1 MDYVGNGH
9 KFPSTKI
16 CLLFKSCFIFFC
28 LFTILFNSKLAAG
41 YAYGARNLASDTPS
55 ERRALGENDLVNER
69 NGKGARIEIKKV
81 VHPYFQI
88 LGQMTISIWII
99 HISYKILFFL
109 TKKKLHAIY
118 SHSTMERK
126 KEVTWNETLGT
137 RCHVPSIDCGANED
151 YMDNGILYKSD
162 RDFVDTGINQPVSPN
177 ISRNLRPQLKNVR
190 SFPEGRRNCY
200 VLKPENGKDN
210 TYLIRASFLY
220 GNYDRK
226 NTTPIFDLYLGSN
239 LWWTVDWDNGYVET
253 LYTPSTDYI
262 TVCLFNTSK
271 GVPYISTLELRHLD
285 NTIYRTPAR
294 ALVTMQRLDIGGRS
308 NLRYPA
314 DVYDRIW
321 NPLNVDTLNSSV
333 TNSSISQGN
342 NDAYKIPDT
351 MLRTAAK
358 EQNASCSLIYF
369 WETQSSSAQFYV
381 YFHFAEIEKLVG
393 KKRRLKVDLT
403 GQRNATTNATL
414 DYLKPLSLSLNGTPD
429 NAGQLQFSISAAEG
443 SDLPP
448 LLNGFEIYAAKD
460 MRNAS
465 TVPVEGSSQNYE
477 YGIILFFFFLSTYF
491 HLIFCLPPETIADAM
506 MGVKG
511 AFKLIRNWEGDPCF
525 PSELSWSGLTCSN
538 SSASNILSMKMFKLT
553 NVLLLI
559 NLSSSNLT
567 GKIPASIANLRE
579 ITSLDLSNNE
589 LTGEVPEFLVNLP
602 NLRNLNL
609 TSNKFTG
616 SVPKALLQR
625 AEAGSLILSVGE
637 NPDLCT
643 SLKCPYN
650 LKKYLALI
658 IIACILAV
666 LLPIVVFALVI
677 YKRRRQR
684 ENLKRE
690 IEERLL
696 KSKNRQVRY
705 SEILLI
711 SDNLKTTIGEGGFG
725 KVYYGTLSDKT
736 QVAIKLLSAS
746 SRQGSNEFKAE
757 AQILTIVH
765 HRNLV
770 SLIGY
775 CDEAENKALIYEFM
789 PNGNLRKHLS
799 DPNTKALSWME
810 RLQIAVDAAQGLEY
824 LHSGCKPPIIHRDMK
839 TSNILLNERMQ
850 AKISDFGLSRVF
862 ANESDTHLSTCP
874 AGTFGYVDP
883 LIHLSGNFTKKS
895 DVYSF
900 GVVLFELVTGQPA
913 IIKGEYNIHIV
924 DWAKPFIEEGNIQN
938 IVDPRLEDTAESC
951 SVGKFVELA
960 LSCTLPTTAERPDMS
975 DVVSQLIEC
984 LKMVQD
990 KMPNMPQITSH
1001 RIEEFSYNSIGSES
1015 VFSPR

>member
-9 KFPSTKI
+9 NVPSTKI
-16 CLLFKSCFIFFC
+16 CLLFKSCFIFYC
-28 LFTILFNSKLAAG
+28 LFTILSNSKLASG
-41 YAYGARNLASDTPS
+41 YAYGARNLASVTPS
-55 ERRALGENDLVNER
+55 GF
-69 NGKGARIEIKKV
+69 I
-81 VHPYFQI
+81 
-88 LGQMTISIWII
+88 
-99 HISYKILFFL
+99 
-109 TKKKLHAIY
+109 
-118 SHSTMERK
+118 
-126 KEVTWNETLGT
+126 
-137 RCHVPSIDCGANED
+137 SIDCGANED

-162 RDFVDTGINQPVSPN
+162 SDFVDTGINQPVSLN

-220 GNYDRK
+220 GNYDGK
-226 NTTPIFDLYLGSN
+226 NSTPSFDLYLGSN

-294 ALVTMQRLDIGGRS
+294 ALVTMQRFDIGGRS

-321 NPLNVDTLNSSV
+321 NPLDVATLNSSA

-342 NDAYKIPDT
+342 NDAYKIPDI

-358 EQNASCSLIYF
+358 EQNATCSLSYF
-369 WETQSSSAQFYV
+369 WETQSSSTQFYV

-393 KKRRLKVDLT
+393 KQRRLKVDLT

-414 DYLKPLSLSLNGTPD
+414 DYLKPLSVSLTGTPD
-429 NAGQLQFSISAAEG
+429 NAGQLQFSISAAAG

-460 MRNAS
+460 MQNAS
-465 TVPVEGSSQNYE
+465 TVPVE
-477 YGIILFFFFLSTYF
+477 
-491 HLIFCLPPETIADAM
+491 ADAM
-506 MGVKG
+506 MGVKR

-538 SSASNILSMKMFKLT
+538 SSASNILS
-553 NVLLLI
+553 I

-567 GKIPASIANLRE
+567 GEIPASIANLQE

-589 LTGEVPEFLVNLP
+589 LTGEVPEFLVDLP

-625 AEAGSLILSVGE
+625 AQAGSLTLSVGE
-637 NPDLCT
+637 NPDLCI
-643 SLKCPYN
+643 SLKCSDK
-650 LKKYLALI
+650 LKKYLPLI

-666 LLPIVVFALVI
+666 LLPIVVFALVM
-677 YKRRRQR
+677 YRRRRQR

-696 KSKNRQVRY
+696 KSKNHQVRY

-725 KVYYGTLSDKT
+725 KVYYGTLGDKT

-789 PNGNLRKHLS
+789 SNGNLRKHLS

-824 LHSGCKPPIIHRDMK
+824 LHNGCKPPIIHRDMK

-913 IIKGEYNIHIV
+913 IIKGEYNKHIV

-938 IVDPRLEDTAESC
+938 IVDPRLEDSAESC

-960 LSCTLPTTAERPDMS
+960 LSCTLPTTPERPDMS

-990 KMPNMPQITSH
+990 KMPQVPQMSQIKSH
-1001 RIEEFSYNSIGSES
+1001 RTEEFSYNSIGSES
-1015 VFSPR
+1015 LFSPR

>member
-55 ERRALGENDLVNER
+55 GF
-69 NGKGARIEIKKV
+69 I
-81 VHPYFQI
+81 
-88 LGQMTISIWII
+88 
-99 HISYKILFFL
+99 
-109 TKKKLHAIY
+109 
-118 SHSTMERK
+118 
-126 KEVTWNETLGT
+126 
-137 RCHVPSIDCGANED
+137 SIDCGANED

-465 TVPVEGSSQNYE
+465 TVPVE
-477 YGIILFFFFLSTYF
+477 
-491 HLIFCLPPETIADAM
+491 ADAM

-538 SSASNILSMKMFKLT
+538 SSASNILS
-553 NVLLLI
+553 I